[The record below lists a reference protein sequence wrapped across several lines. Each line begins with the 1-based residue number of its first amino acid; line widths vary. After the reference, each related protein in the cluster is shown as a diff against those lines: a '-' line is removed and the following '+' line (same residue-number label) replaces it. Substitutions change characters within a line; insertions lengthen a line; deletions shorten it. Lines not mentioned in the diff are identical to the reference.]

1 LLTLNDITY
10 EIGGVPLFSNVNWQI
25 VPGDRIGL
33 IGKNGAGKST
43 LLKVITKEYSA
54 TSGEIALT
62 KGIEIGFLNQDLLSF
77 QSDDSILKV
86 AMTAFEKELAIEQE
100 IEDILTDLEESYTD
114 EKAIKLAEK
123 QDEFNTLDG
132 YTLQSKAEKVLEGL
146 GFETERLDLPLSS
159 FSGGWRM
166 RVILAKMLLKKPEI
180 LLLDEP
186 TNHLDLPAIEWLEN
200 YLIGYPGAVII
211 VSHDR
216 FFLDKM
222 VNGIGEIWNGKFYH
236 YPGNYSNYIIKK
248 SDSLDHHQKVYDN
261 QQIFI
266 KQQERFIER
275 FKAKASKS
283 TQAQSR
289 VKMLDKLERV
299 NAVESD
305 EASMKLRFNTPQKS
319 GKEVVIGNK
328 VSKNYDSLQI
338 LKNVDFSILRG
349 DKIALIGANGKGKS
363 TMLKIM
369 TKQISFDGDLQLGY
383 NVIKSFYAQHQLES
397 LNVDNEILQELQQCG
412 TEKTDLELRTVLG
425 CFLFVGD
432 EVFKKIK
439 VLSGG
444 EKARVALA
452 KTLISGANFLLLD
465 EPTNHLDIKSINIL
479 AESLKSYE
487 GSFVMVSHD
496 RYFITEV
503 ANKIWFIENQQ
514 LKEYPGNFEEFN
526 DWFAK
531 RTPEIKVQ
539 KQEKIIIETRQDTT
553 SFEQL
558 KDKEREKKKKEKLL
572 SDFEQKIES
581 LKKQISDLEN
591 QMVELGETRD
601 FEKINICQ
609 KNKLQL
615 EQNLLNI
622 NKEYENI
629 FEEIL
634 NF

>member
-1 LLTLNDITY
+1 MLTLNDITY

-236 YPGNYSNYIIKK
+236 YPGN
-248 SDSLDHHQKVYDN
+248 
-261 QQIFI
+261 
-266 KQQERFIER
+266 
-275 FKAKASKS
+275 
-283 TQAQSR
+283 
-289 VKMLDKLERV
+289 
-299 NAVESD
+299 
-305 EASMKLRFNTPQKS
+305 
-319 GKEVVIGNK
+319 
-328 VSKNYDSLQI
+328 
-338 LKNVDFSILRG
+338 
-349 DKIALIGANGKGKS
+349 
-363 TMLKIM
+363 
-369 TKQISFDGDLQLGY
+369 
-383 NVIKSFYAQHQLES
+383 
-397 LNVDNEILQELQQCG
+397 
-412 TEKTDLELRTVLG
+412 
-425 CFLFVGD
+425 
-432 EVFKKIK
+432 
-439 VLSGG
+439 
-444 EKARVALA
+444 
-452 KTLISGANFLLLD
+452 
-465 EPTNHLDIKSINIL
+465 
-479 AESLKSYE
+479 
-487 GSFVMVSHD
+487 
-496 RYFITEV
+496 
-503 ANKIWFIENQQ
+503 
-514 LKEYPGNFEEFN
+514 
-526 DWFAK
+526 
-531 RTPEIKVQ
+531 
-539 KQEKIIIETRQDTT
+539 
-553 SFEQL
+553 
-558 KDKEREKKKKEKLL
+558 
-572 SDFEQKIES
+572 
-581 LKKQISDLEN
+581 
-591 QMVELGETRD
+591 
-601 FEKINICQ
+601 
-609 KNKLQL
+609 
-615 EQNLLNI
+615 
-622 NKEYENI
+622 
-629 FEEIL
+629 
-634 NF
+634 